1 MIQSARKILLVDDHL
16 DTVNAMARL
25 LHLTGFEVK
34 TATTYAGALSLC
46 DNDAKYDLL
55 ISDVGLPDG
64 TGYDLMRAVLHRNC
78 ASRGIAVSG
87 YGGETDVQQSLQAG
101 FSAHLVKPVEFE
113 TLRSAIQRLIP
124 T

>member
-1 MIQSARKILLVDDHL
+1 MIRAARKILLVDDHV

-34 TATTYAGALSLC
+34 TATTYADALSLC
-46 DNDAKYDLL
+46 DDDSKYDLL

-64 TGYDLMRAVLHRNC
+64 TGYDLMRALLLRNC
-78 ASRGIAVSG
+78 TSRGIAVSG
-87 YGGETDVQQSLQAG
+87 YGAETDVQQSLEAG

-113 TLRSAIQRLIP
+113 TLRNAIQRLIP